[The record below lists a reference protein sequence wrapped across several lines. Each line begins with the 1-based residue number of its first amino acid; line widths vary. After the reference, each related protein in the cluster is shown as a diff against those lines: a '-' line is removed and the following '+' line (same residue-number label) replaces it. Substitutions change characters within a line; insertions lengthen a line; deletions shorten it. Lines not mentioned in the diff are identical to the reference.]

1 MKNTILIVDD
11 AEINRSLLIDMLSGE
26 YEILEASNGLEA
38 LALINRH
45 ASELSVVLLDII
57 MPEMDGFEV
66 LAAMNS
72 NGWVERIPVIII
84 SAENSSSYIEHA
96 YGLGAVEYIN
106 RPFDANT
113 VQRRVKNIAML
124 YSKQRTLENM
134 VTSQILERE
143 KSTLTMVA
151 ILGHIVEFRNGESG
165 LHVLHIRI
173 ITEHLLKTLARKS
186 SQYTLTPSRI
196 TLITNASALH
206 DIGKISIPDAILNKP
221 GKLTPEEYEIIKTHS
236 TIGAEML
243 ENIPYFQS
251 DEMVHI
257 ARDICRWHHE
267 RYDGGGYPDGLRGDN
282 IPIAAQVVA
291 LADVYDA
298 LTSKR
303 VYKPAYTHEKAMEMI
318 ANGECGSFNPVLL
331 ECLQASSSYL
341 QKELQIRSAGGIT
354 RDELQDA
361 SRSLLRHDSASNR
374 TLALLE
380 QERTKYQFF
389 ASMSQE
395 IQFEYVY
402 RSDLLTL
409 SEWSAKRLGVS
420 EVIAQPWKNGE
431 LYTVLARKDYMDLKE
446 RLAAATPDDPIVSRV
461 YCLHIHGEER
471 WYKVVARPLWV
482 GDEEY
487 ELTGIIGKFMD
498 IHNEQLALD
507 HFKQMAQKDALT
519 GLYNGAYAKKKVE
532 QALAKGN
539 GNKKFA
545 LLLFDLDYFKSANDR
560 YGHMFGD
567 QLLQAVAQRVCKS
580 VRNTDIVARIGGDE
594 FLIFMEYKEDSTP
607 LVERIFDSISGQY
620 EGFELALSMG
630 AALSPEHATE
640 YTELF
645 RRADQAL
652 YAVKNSGRRQY
663 RYYEPA
669 MKNILSKS
677 VISPID
683 SEEEACGE

>member
-1 MKNTILIVDD
+1 M
-11 AEINRSLLIDMLSGE
+11 ES
-26 YEILEASNGLEA
+26 
-38 LALINRH
+38 
-45 ASELSVVLLDII
+45 
-57 MPEMDGFEV
+57 
-66 LAAMNS
+66 
-72 NGWVERIPVIII
+72 IPVIII

-96 YGLGAVEYIN
+96 YSLGAVEYIN

-124 YSKQRTLENM
+124 YSKHRTLENM

-173 ITEHLLKTLARKS
+173 ITEHLLKILARKS
-186 SQYTLTPSRI
+186 AQYNLSPSRI

-236 TIGAEML
+236 TVGAEML
-243 ENIPYFQS
+243 ENIPYFKS

-267 RYDGGGYPDGLRGDN
+267 QYDGGGYPDGLRGDD

-298 LTSKR
+298 LTSKG
-303 VYKPAYTHEKAMEMI
+303 VYKPAFSHEKAMEMI
-318 ANGECGSFNPVLL
+318 ANGECGAFNPILL
-331 ECLQASSSYL
+331 ECLESSSSFL

-354 RDELQDA
+354 KDELQHA
-361 SRSLLRHDSASNR
+361 SRSLLRHGSASNR

-389 ASMSQE
+389 ASLSQE
-395 IQFEYVY
+395 IQFEYVF

-409 SEWSAKRLGVS
+409 SEWSAKRLGIS
-420 EVIAQPWKNGE
+420 EVIAQPWNSKE
-431 LYTVLARKDYMDLKE
+431 LYSVLCKKDFADLKE
-446 RLAAATPDDPIVSRV
+446 RLAAATPNDPIVSHV
-461 YCLHIHGEER
+461 YCLQIHGEER

-507 HFKQMAQKDALT
+507 HFKRMAQKDSLT
-519 GLYNGAYAKKKVE
+519 GLYNGAYAKKMIE
-532 QALAKGN
+532 QALAEGGKG
-539 GNKKFA
+539 KKYA

-567 QLLQAVAQRVCKS
+567 QLLQAVAQRVCQS

-594 FLIFMEYKEDSTP
+594 FLIFMEYKEDSGP
-607 LVERIFDSISGQY
+607 LVERIFRSVNGRY
-620 EGFELALSMG
+620 EDFELALSMG
-630 AALSPEHATE
+630 VALAPDHATD
-640 YTELF
+640 YAELF

-652 YAVKNSGRRQY
+652 YAVKNAGRRQY
-663 RYYEPA
+663 RFYDRS
-669 MKNILSKS
+669 MKNILLKS

-683 SEEEACGE
+683 SEEDAFGE

>member
-1 MKNTILIVDD
+1 
-11 AEINRSLLIDMLSGE
+11 
-26 YEILEASNGLEA
+26 
-38 LALINRH
+38 
-45 ASELSVVLLDII
+45 
-57 MPEMDGFEV
+57 
-66 LAAMNS
+66 
-72 NGWVERIPVIII
+72 
-84 SAENSSSYIEHA
+84 
-96 YGLGAVEYIN
+96 
-106 RPFDANT
+106 
-113 VQRRVKNIAML
+113 
-124 YSKQRTLENM
+124 
-134 VTSQILERE
+134 
-143 KSTLTMVA
+143 
-151 ILGHIVEFRNGESG
+151 
-165 LHVLHIRI
+165 
-173 ITEHLLKTLARKS
+173 
-186 SQYTLTPSRI
+186 
-196 TLITNASALH
+196 
-206 DIGKISIPDAILNKP
+206 
-221 GKLTPEEYEIIKTHS
+221 
-236 TIGAEML
+236 
-243 ENIPYFQS
+243 
-251 DEMVHI
+251 
-257 ARDICRWHHE
+257 
-267 RYDGGGYPDGLRGDN
+267 
-282 IPIAAQVVA
+282 
-291 LADVYDA
+291 
-298 LTSKR
+298 
-303 VYKPAYTHEKAMEMI
+303 
-318 ANGECGSFNPVLL
+318 
-331 ECLQASSSYL
+331 
-341 QKELQIRSAGGIT
+341 
-354 RDELQDA
+354 
-361 SRSLLRHDSASNR
+361 
-374 TLALLE
+374 
-380 QERTKYQFF
+380 
-389 ASMSQE
+389 MSQE

-545 LLLFDLDYFKSANDR
+545 LCYLIWIILKVQTT
-560 YGHMFGD
+560 GMGI
-567 QLLQAVAQRVCKS
+567 CKS

-645 RRADQAL
+645 RRADQAIPVL
-652 YAVKNSGRRQY
+652 
-663 RYYEPA
+663 
-669 MKNILSKS
+669 
-677 VISPID
+677 
-683 SEEEACGE
+683 